1 MKKNDLKEKSTEKLE
16 SELKGIKIITGAL
29 VGILIVLFA
38 VNLYGLIFKDKNAAF
53 IVGIVVALA
62 LSAILPMQF
71 NNIKKINTELKLREN
86 IN

>member
-38 VNLYGLIFKDKNAAF
+38 VNLYGLIFIDKNAAF
-53 IVGIVVALA
+53 IGGIVVTIA
-62 LSAILPMQF
+62 LSSILPMQF